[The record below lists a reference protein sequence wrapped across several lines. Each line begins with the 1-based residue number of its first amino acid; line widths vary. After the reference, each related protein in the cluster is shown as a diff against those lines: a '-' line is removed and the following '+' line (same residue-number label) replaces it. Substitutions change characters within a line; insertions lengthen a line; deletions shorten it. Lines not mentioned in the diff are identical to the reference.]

1 MWNLKFKV
9 LNFTFL
15 FESMKKVISVILG
28 VVGLLLCGW
37 IAERWDV
44 WFGKHIEPEFQL
56 TESVVGVQL
65 TIGNNPMEERIVS
78 WRSRGD
84 SLLLRDETVRLI
96 WTSEKDTIYPKV
108 NKKWIKSEGGEAIY
122 YWSKVKVKE
131 GLYRYAIETIDTIT
145 PYYST
150 KVDYGDSLSLLIVG
164 DVQDKR
170 YDARTD
176 SAVMRLKKDYDADF
190 VLQLGDLIDRPHQ
203 EKWDLYF
210 RSFEPLR
217 TEVPMISIVGNHDY
231 HKGINKYPDERF
243 FYTFPYFLDEKHDAP
258 MIGCCDL
265 NFGNT
270 ILFILDS
277 NQPVWRQLEQRKW
290 LKNKFENTPDEAR
303 KIVALH
309 HPLRSARSRFNNLI
323 VRWMYEGLV
332 KKYEVEFVLA
342 GHEHTYYVLNKEETG
357 GYEQIIT
364 NFSQKNYDDAKGEK
378 GRKEVELRIFIKHV
392 EKHIKKFGHIKNNC
406 EIYTLKNE

>member
-28 VVGLLLCGW
+28 IVGLLLCGW
-37 IAERWDV
+37 VAERWDV

-65 TIGNNPMEERIVS
+65 TVGNNPMEEKIVS

-145 PYYST
+145 LYYST

-176 SAVMRLKKDYDADF
+176 SAVMRLKKDYQEQAD
-190 VLQLGDLIDRPHQ
+190 
-203 EKWDLYF
+203 
-210 RSFEPLR
+210 
-217 TEVPMISIVGNHDY
+217 PMMVVYQH
-231 HKGINKYPDERF
+231 
-243 FYTFPYFLDEKHDAP
+243 
-258 MIGCCDL
+258 
-265 NFGNT
+265 
-270 ILFILDS
+270 
-277 NQPVWRQLEQRKW
+277 VW
-290 LKNKFENTPDEAR
+290 
-303 KIVALH
+303 
-309 HPLRSARSRFNNLI
+309 
-323 VRWMYEGLV
+323 
-332 KKYEVEFVLA
+332 
-342 GHEHTYYVLNKEETG
+342 
-357 GYEQIIT
+357 
-364 NFSQKNYDDAKGEK
+364 
-378 GRKEVELRIFIKHV
+378 
-392 EKHIKKFGHIKNNC
+392 
-406 EIYTLKNE
+406 